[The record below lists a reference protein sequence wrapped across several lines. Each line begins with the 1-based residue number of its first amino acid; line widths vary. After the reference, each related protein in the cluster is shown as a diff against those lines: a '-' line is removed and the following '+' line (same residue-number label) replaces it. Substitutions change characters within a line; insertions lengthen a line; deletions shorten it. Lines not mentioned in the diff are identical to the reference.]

1 MIMSY
6 LWVIQRVQL
15 VFIDAHGDD
24 APTIMK
30 INYDLDDIKLR
41 GQSNNMGEIQIG
53 AAFTFLFNHIGK
65 IRKSGPRA
73 VLFQ

>member
-1 MIMSY
+1 MIMSC

-15 VFIDAHGDD
+15 VLINAHGHD

-30 INYDLDDIKLR
+30 INYDLGGIKSR
-41 GQSNNMGEIQIG
+41 SQSNNMDEIQIG
-53 AAFTFLFNHIGK
+53 AAFTFLFIHIGK

-73 VLFQ
+73 VLFE